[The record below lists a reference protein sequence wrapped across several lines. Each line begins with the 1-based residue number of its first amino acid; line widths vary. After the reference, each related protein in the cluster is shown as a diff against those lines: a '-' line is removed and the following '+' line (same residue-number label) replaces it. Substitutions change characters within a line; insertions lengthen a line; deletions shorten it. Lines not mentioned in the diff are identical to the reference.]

1 LASKITAKAVAQL
14 PQGSIVIAGRSVG
27 TYNPSNR
34 ATVTLA
40 VVALQGY
47 ITSKQLGYTSP
58 AAPGLKGTVAYYNR
72 TTVRLPDATVA
83 TKHGENAIVVNSGP
97 TDGMGWFSSLLAS
110 HKCSVESCGTCA
122 AQKAIAIAP
131 NAMPQPVSPIRKGA
145 NGGTYNAAAQSPESE
160 LPKRVRKPSE
170 KPIEAP
176 VAYLAMSALPDGKA
190 PQGYTLY
197 VPPVQ
202 CDADIALSVA
212 GAYSNDRAGKAA
224 LQAARQTVTTWLT
237 DNAVPMASD

>member
-1 LASKITAKAVAQL
+1 
-14 PQGSIVIAGRSVG
+14 
-27 TYNPSNR
+27 
-34 ATVTLA
+34 
-40 VVALQGY
+40 
-47 ITSKQLGYTSP
+47 
-58 AAPGLKGTVAYYNR
+58 
-72 TTVRLPDATVA
+72 
-83 TKHGENAIVVNSGP
+83 
-97 TDGMGWFSSLLAS
+97 MGWFSSLLAS

-170 KPIEAP
+170 KPIETP

-202 CDADIALSVA
+202 CDADMWRLGSLAHTATTVQA
-212 GAYSNDRAGKAA
+212 RPH